1 MRWVGIDEAGYGPN
15 LGPLVMTAV
24 IVEAAPASSPGGL
37 ESSTLDPPARFWDD
51 LSATVCRAGPRD
63 GRLWVDDSKAILKG
77 GKGRDR
83 LIATCLAVLEAAGHP
98 PPDRLEALVES
109 LRGDASLD
117 PGELAR
123 WAPTNGE
130 TSSWLGRDALEQNAR
145 YPRRG
150 VLSPPC
156 QSWRI
161 SHVRSVIVGPER
173 FNEGLARHRS
183 KAGVHFEAFQN
194 LLRGVWELA
203 ADGLPTRVRGDK
215 HGGRHYYGDPLR
227 AAFPE
232 ARVANGPEG
241 PELSEYRLEA
251 PGRRM
256 DLRLTPRAD
265 AQDGLVALASIVS
278 KTAREAWMDV
288 FNGFWAARVPGL
300 KPTAGYPVDAA
311 RFRSA
316 IEPASQ
322 ALGLEPR
329 LWWRER

>member
-24 IVEAAPASSPGGL
+24 VVEAAPAFGEL
-37 ESSTLDPPARFWDD
+37 EAPPLDPPSRFWDD

-83 LIATCLAVLEAAGHP
+83 LVATCLATLEAAGHP
-98 PPDRLEALVES
+98 PPGCLEAFIAALCGEATS
-109 LRGDASLD
+109 D
-117 PGELAR
+117 PAELSRWAAPNGEDGSWLAR
-123 WAPTNGE
+123 E
-130 TSSWLGRDALEQNAR
+130 ALERNAR

-150 VLSPPC
+150 ALTPPRD
-156 QSWRI
+156 SWRI
-161 SHVRSVIVGPER
+161 SRVRSEIVGPER
-173 FNEGLARHRS
+173 FNNGLARHGS

-194 LLRGVWELA
+194 LLRMVWELA
-203 ADGLPTRVRGDK
+203 ADGRPTRVCGDK

-232 ARVANGPEG
+232 ARVEAELEG

-251 PGRRM
+251 PGRRIQ
-256 DLRLTPRAD
+256 LRLTPRAD

-288 FNGFWAARVPGL
+288 FNAFWAVRVPGL

-311 RFRSA
+311 RFRRA

-322 ALGLEPR
+322 ALGLAPR

>member
-24 IVEAAPASSPGGL
+24 VVEAVPDPGGL
-37 ESSTLDPPARFWDD
+37 DSPPIDPPSQFWDD
-51 LSATVCRAGPRD
+51 LSETVCRAGRRD

-83 LIATCLAVLEAAGHP
+83 LVATCLAALDAADHQ
-98 PPDRLEALVES
+98 PPDRLEALVEA
-109 LRGDASLD
+109 LCGTTIPD

-123 WAPTNGE
+123 WTPSRGE
-130 TSSWLGRDALEQNAR
+130 GPAWPGTEALERHAR
-145 YPRRG
+145 RPRRKPFAPSSG
-150 VLSPPC
+150 R
-156 QSWRI
+156 WRI

-173 FNEGLARHRS
+173 FNEGLARHGS
-183 KAGVHFEAFQN
+183 KAGVHFEAFQS
-194 LLRGVWELA
+194 LLREVWELA
-203 ADGLPTRVRGDK
+203 ADSRPTHVSGDK
-215 HGGRHYYGDPLR
+215 HGGRHYYGEPLR

-232 ARVANGPEG
+232 ARIHPGPEG
-241 PELSEYRLEA
+241 PALSEYALEA
-251 PGRRM
+251 PGRKLN
-256 DLRLTPRAD
+256 LRLTPRAD

-288 FNGFWAARVPGL
+288 FNAFWAGHVPGL

-311 RFRSA
+311 RFRRV

>member
-24 IVEAAPASSPGGL
+24 IIEADPVPDGL
-37 ESSTLDPPARFWDD
+37 ETPALDPPARFWDD
-51 LSATVCRAGPRD
+51 LGETVCRAGRRD
-63 GRLWVDDSKAILKG
+63 GRLWVDDSKAIFKR

-83 LIATCLAVLEAAGHP
+83 LVASCLAVLDAAGHQP
-98 PPDRLEALVES
+98 PEHLEALIEA
-109 LRGDASLD
+109 LCGTGTPD
-117 PGELAR
+117 PAELAR
-123 WAPTNGE
+123 WISSNGE
-130 TSSWLGRDALEQNAR
+130 GPAWFGSEALERNA
-145 YPRRG
+145 PRLRRKPFA
-150 VLSPPC
+150 PP
-156 QSWRI
+156 SGRWRI

-173 FNEGLARHRS
+173 FNEGLARFGS
-183 KAGVHFEAFQN
+183 KAGVHFEAFQR
-194 LLRGVWELA
+194 LLREVWELA
-203 ADGLPTRVRGDK
+203 ADGLPTQVRGDK
-215 HGGRHYYGDPLR
+215 HGGRHYYGEPLR
-227 AAFPE
+227 AAFPD
-232 ARVANGPEG
+232 ARIESGPEG
-241 PELSEYRLEA
+241 PALSKYRLEA

-256 DLRLTPRAD
+256 SLRLTPRAD

-288 FNGFWAARVPGL
+288 FNAFWAGHVPGL

-311 RFRSA
+311 RFRRV